1 MPEKL
6 PYLLFLFI
14 LCFAGVAFGAMDS
27 VLAPAYLP
35 EILRDMGSA
44 GNEETAARVGAW
56 INFSFLAGGSVG
68 GILLSFISDRIGC
81 RKVLSLALLLY
92 GAGSGLGIYAP
103 TWEMLAVTRFLVGTG
118 VGAALVVTVVII
130 AHAWTRANAVALG
143 ILSVAYPAGIILSGI
158 ITSNVSD
165 WRTAFII
172 GAIPAVLALP
182 VYFFTQETIA
192 RNTGQEP
199 SKNVSLA
206 SYQGRLISGILIY
219 GSMLIG
225 LWAAFSWLPT
235 WVEGLLDKGTGD
247 GLSERGAAV
256 IFLGLGG
263 LIGGV
268 ISGWLSDTFSAW
280 RVQALCFIICL
291 LLALFLFKLNLTYS
305 VWVLIGCGLLGFT
318 FGVSQGALNAFIP
331 DLFPIEIQAG
341 ATGLCFHTGRI
352 FTAIAVFFVG
362 AWAIALGGYGNAIFT
377 FSLVYVIGL
386 MAILAMKKEK
396 QVKQVK

>member
-1 MPEKL
+1 MPDRL
-6 PYLLFLFI
+6 FYLLFLFVI
-14 LCFAGVAFGAMDS
+14 CFAGVTFGAMDS

-44 GNEETAARVGAW
+44 GDAETAARVGAW

-81 RKVLSLALLLY
+81 RKVLALSLLLY

-103 TWEMLAVTRFLVGTG
+103 NWELLAVTRFLVGTG
-118 VGAALVVTVVII
+118 VGAALVVTVVMI
-130 AHAWTRANAVALG
+130 ANAWTKASAVALG
-143 ILSVAYPAGIILSGI
+143 ILSVAYPVGIILSGI
-158 ITSNVSD
+158 ITTNVD
-165 WRTAFII
+165 EWRTAFLI
-172 GAIPAVLALP
+172 GAIPALLALP
-182 VYFFTQETIA
+182 VYLLTQETIMPKVE
-192 RNTGQEP
+192 GQ
-199 SKNVSLA
+199 SSRRVSFA
-206 SYQGRLISGILIY
+206 SYQGKLISGILVY

-235 WVEGLLDKGTGD
+235 WVQSLNDDTVAV
-247 GLSERGAAV
+247 GLSERGTAV
-256 IFLGLGG
+256 ILLGLGG
-263 LIGGV
+263 LMGGI
-268 ISGWLSDTFSAW
+268 ISGWLSNTFSAW

-291 LLALFLFKLNLTYS
+291 LLSLFLFKLNLTYS
-305 VWVLIGCGLLGFT
+305 MWVLVGSGLLGFT
-318 FGVSQGALNAFIP
+318 FGVSQGVLNIFIP
-331 DLFPIEIQAG
+331 ALFPVEIRAG

-386 MAILAMKKEK
+386 MALLGMKRKGEG
-396 QVKQVK
+396 